1 MQYMLKLTPLG
12 VQAHV
17 FRVVSLEGQ
26 ADVDHVL
33 TLCDLA
39 FDYAHYAERALY
51 FAQDGA
57 ALQALNIDCPELDS
71 EHYGPSDD
79 EFAPF
84 WQQELPLESL
94 ALEKFALGGQSWRA
108 LERFD
113 AILGEYSARVGQELK
128 EDTHPREQGE
138 RFKFVYVVNGVQHL
152 VEVLMCS
159 TKLNCFVPATIMGAG
174 LIVDDDPQ
182 RPLSTALID
191 ESVAAEQAAEAA
203 ADADSAADADANTTA
218 ITPALKVDESVEAAA
233 KSKAPMPIM
242 PETGLNLKLCTTRMR
257 ALGAMRSEQSMH
269 QALQQAGEQA
279 ITVKIC

>member
-26 ADVDHVL
+26 ADVDHVM

-51 FAQDGA
+51 FAQQNA

-94 ALEKFALGGQSWRA
+94 ALEKLALGEQSPQA
-108 LERFD
+108 LQRFD
-113 AILGEYSARVGQELK
+113 AILGAYSARVGQELK

-159 TKLNCFVPATIMGAG
+159 TKLNCFVPATLMGEG
-174 LIVDDDPQ
+174 LVVDDDPQ
-182 RPLSTALID
+182 RPLSTTLID
-191 ESVAAEQAAEAA
+191 ESVAAEQKAELAAEQAANAA
-203 ADADSAADADANTTA
+203 ADLADVVILDESTDAAL
-218 ITPALKVDESVEAAA
+218 TPAEKIKAQAVAAQ
-233 KSKAPMPIM
+233 
-242 PETGLNLKLCTTRMR
+242 EQGLNLKLCTTRMR
-257 ALGAMRSEQSMH
+257 AMGAMRSEQSMH
-269 QALQQAGEQA
+269 QALQQAGKQA
-279 ITVKIC
+279 IEVKIC